1 MQPMV
6 RSACLTSSRTVPKSF
21 EVAEMKTLTGASGS
35 FASLLRVAMGEDERQ
50 FYFSQS
56 LCGSFLS
63 VHRTVGDHRGDV
75 LIPNQISGAQL
86 PADWAGGVRGPKPG
100 HLNNR

>member
-35 FASLLRVAMGEDERQ
+35 FASLLRVAMREDQRQ
-50 FYFSQS
+50 FYISQS
-56 LCGSFLS
+56 VFGSFLS
-63 VHRTVGDHRGDV
+63 SHRHCPIIAVASDTKSIHRVAMMHKSAVPTQDN
-75 LIPNQISGAQL
+75 IP
-86 PADWAGGVRGPKPG
+86 RGR
-100 HLNNR
+100 L